1 MKKLEIP
8 LLKLPTT
15 IVLIDDNKLFLNSMT
30 CKLSEKYL
38 LKAYC
43 NTSLALEE
51 LSKKSLIKK
60 FFLDAFEQANSKE
73 IDIDIKHPIFDYNRL
88 SEIVYS
94 SDRFADTSVI
104 VVDFCMPGQIN
115 GIELCS
121 RLSEYPYRKTIL
133 TGNADNKIAV
143 DAFNNRIID
152 RYITKDANNIIEE
165 LTELIDCEIVW
176 FFNNISKLAPGWNVD
191 RKNVSSE
198 FSSIFNMVLEKNKI
212 CEYYQVGDGEYL
224 MLDDEANI
232 FWFVLQ
238 SEENFKYFQ
247 QTAEYNEAPEKV
259 IELLNNKSHMIYLYS
274 EYEKS
279 LSVEYWSEY
288 LFPVQ
293 GTLDGSR
300 YTIIKEKSFSLKPE
314 KIKSYKDYREGAEKV
329 FPL

>member
-1 MKKLEIP
+1 
-8 LLKLPTT
+8 
-15 IVLIDDNKLFLNSMT
+15 
-30 CKLSEKYL
+30 
-38 LKAYC
+38 
-43 NTSLALEE
+43 
-51 LSKKSLIKK
+51 
-60 FFLDAFEQANSKE
+60 
-73 IDIDIKHPIFDYNRL
+73 
-88 SEIVYS
+88 
-94 SDRFADTSVI
+94 
-104 VVDFCMPGQIN
+104 
-115 GIELCS
+115 
-121 RLSEYPYRKTIL
+121 
-133 TGNADNKIAV
+133 
-143 DAFNNRIID
+143 
-152 RYITKDANNIIEE
+152 
-165 LTELIDCEIVW
+165 
-176 FFNNISKLAPGWNVD
+176 
-191 RKNVSSE
+191 
-198 FSSIFNMVLEKNKI
+198 
-212 CEYYQVGDGEYL
+212 